1 MLGIAA
7 EADGRKWRARVGDFQ
22 TEAEFVE
29 TRGDMVVLK
38 RADGIVIQVPLEKLC
53 EDDVRYIEQLQNR
66 STDNAAPFR
75 YGFKPGVTYNYAYR
89 LGARLGKDQ
98 KDGFLVYG
106 GVSYTMLPADGATDS
121 SAVSKFDV
129 TYSGSHYMKGFGKLS
144 TGDAS
149 RLAHISKVEHSPL
162 VFNSLG
168 EYISGKAEA
177 NVPFMFSQL
186 AEVALDP
193 IEDGKDSWI
202 RENRIKLVTKKSSR
216 GSDPFLPGFRR
227 PPPAP
232 RLGPSRGPNS
242 IRRPSPRDPFSRR
255 SGSGSTSVES
265 EEAATERYEYRW
277 GEVVDNEQK
286 LHRHYVLKS
295 ADGEFQAEHT
305 SVIVMDRVQRIP
317 LRMDG
322 KGAITITSDN
332 ITVKLPIKMAYHRTD
347 ANAWRVSAYN
357 RPIPDLFV
365 KLDEAKSREFR
376 DKMRNGTP
384 NQRRDLMYYIKGFE
398 PAEYRAEIA
407 AAIAKALG
415 SDDFWQR
422 YAAAQSIRRWGTE
435 KEALAVLEA
444 VKRGGEGEYY
454 NWVLVAAGRFPSAE
468 AAEAVAAAFPK
479 NLEPAT
485 AALIEMGPVAEDA
498 TIKLAAS
505 SDGNVRRYAAAI
517 LGKIGTEKS
526 LAVLSKLKSD
536 DYAPAKTSAEKAY
549 GFLQAR
555 MDNP

>member
-1 MLGIAA
+1 LSLEAEDLRGLCDNIKRYSISPCNQEEVIMMFRLWLVAGVCMLGIAA
-7 EADGRKWRARVGDFQ
+7 KADGRTWRARAGNFQ

-29 TRGDMVVLK
+29 TRGNMVVLK

-66 STDNAAPFR
+66 STDNAATFR

-106 GVSYTMLPADGATDS
+106 GVSYTMLPADSSTDS
-121 SAVSKFDV
+121 SAVTKFDV
-129 TYSGSHYMKGFGKLS
+129 TYSGSYYMKGFGKLS

-193 IEDGKDSWI
+193 IEDGKDSWV
-202 RENRIKLVTKKSSR
+202 RENRIKLVTKKTTST
-216 GSDPFLPGFRR
+216 GSDRFLPGFRR

-232 RLGPSRGPNS
+232 RLGPSRGPSS

-255 SGSGSTSVES
+255 SGGGSTSVES

-277 GEVVDNEQK
+277 GGVVDNEQK

-305 SVIVMDRVQRIP
+305 SMIVMDRVQQIP

-322 KGAITITSDN
+322 DGAITITSDYM
-332 ITVKLPIKMAYHRTD
+332 TVKLPIKMTYHLTN
-347 ANAWRVSAYN
+347 ANAWRVSAYH
-357 RPIPDLFV
+357 RPIPDLFA

-376 DKMRNGTP
+376 DKMQNSKP
-384 NQRRDLMYYIKGFE
+384 NERRDLMYYIKGFE

-407 AAIAKALG
+407 AAIGKALG
-415 SDDFWQR
+415 SDDVWQR
-422 YAAAQSIRRWGTE
+422 HAAARPSVTGERRR
-435 KEALAVLEA
+435 KL
-444 VKRGGEGEYY
+444 R
-454 NWVLVAAGRFPSAE
+454 PSWR
-468 AAEAVAAAFPK
+468 P
-479 NLEPAT
+479 
-485 AALIEMGPVAEDA
+485 
-498 TIKLAAS
+498 
-505 SDGNVRRYAAAI
+505 
-517 LGKIGTEKS
+517 
-526 LAVLSKLKSD
+526 
-536 DYAPAKTSAEKAY
+536 
-549 GFLQAR
+549 
-555 MDNP
+555 